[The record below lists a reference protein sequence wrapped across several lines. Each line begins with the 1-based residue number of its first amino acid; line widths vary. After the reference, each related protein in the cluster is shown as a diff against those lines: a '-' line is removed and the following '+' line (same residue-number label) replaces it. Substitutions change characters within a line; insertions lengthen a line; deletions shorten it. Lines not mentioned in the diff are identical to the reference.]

1 MYFSAYLYAI
11 VFVLLITSCTKSKED
26 HSRPGSYTGATGWLV
41 PEEDLVLKNGAHD
54 QIKAIDEP
62 VFYSFEEANLDP
74 NEKVFIYKINNL
86 VNIYPLEILWHHEII
101 NDNYLDHY
109 FSITYCP
116 LTGSGISWDR
126 TINGEPTTFGV
137 SGHLY
142 NHNLVPYD
150 RATESYWSQMGLQ
163 SIKGSL
169 GGNPLEIKSLL
180 LTTALTAK
188 ESFPQA
194 MIVYN
199 SSNHFCDSICTNPET
214 KSGHEIVSSFLP
226 AVEYFGVVFRQ
237 HALLFEEDSFADSIE
252 LIKTNFKSYRLLL
265 AGSKTKQFNTAF
277 LIPANHSN
285 TKFSPVQNAL
295 PIIMKDD
302 SNNFYDLMGFV
313 IDGPNTGTSLDSP
326 PSFWAKAFAWE
337 LFYQELNI
345 YEK

>member
-1 MYFSAYLYAI
+1 MHFSTYLYAI
-11 VFVLLITSCTKSKED
+11 VFVLLFTSCTRTKVENSGL
-26 HSRPGSYTGATGWLV
+26 SSYSGASGWLV

-54 QIKAIDEP
+54 QIRAIDEP
-62 VFYSFEEANLDP
+62 GFCSFEEANLDP
-74 NEKVFIYKINNL
+74 NEKVFIYKINNR

-109 FSITYCP
+109 FSISYCP

-126 TINGEPTTFGV
+126 TINGEPTTFGI

-169 GGNPLEIKSLL
+169 GGNPLETKSLL

-194 MIVYN
+194 MIVYD
-199 SSNHFCDSICTNPET
+199 SLNHICDSICLNPET
-214 KSGHEIVSSFLP
+214 KSGHENVSSLFP
-226 AVEYFGVVFRQ
+226 TAEYFGVVYRQ
-237 HALLFEEDSFADSIE
+237 QALLFEEDIFADSIE
-252 LIKTNFKSYRLLL
+252 LFKTNFKSYRLLI
-265 AGSKTKQFNTAF
+265 AGSNTKQFITAF
-277 LIPANHSN
+277 LLPANHPN
-285 TKFSPVQNAL
+285 TKFSPVQDAL

-302 SNNFYDLMGFV
+302 LNNYYDLMGFV
-313 IDGPNTGTSLDSP
+313 IDGPNTGTRLDSP
-326 PSFWAKAFAWE
+326 PSFWAKSFAWE
-337 LFYQELNI
+337 LFYEELI
-345 YEK
+345 FYKK